1 MSRGALFWDAIER
14 ITQVSIVVLVL
25 ASLWPIDPHFFGKLR
40 MQLRFPESDPVPVYV
55 DEIPYGPYEEAAYIR
70 PGIGYTVIYL
80 WARLATLSLFEM
92 WHFLVSLYWFA
103 VALAEYVCRL
113 NEMNQ

>member
-14 ITQVSIVVLVL
+14 ITQVSLVVLVL

-55 DEIPYGPYEEAAYIR
+55 DEIPYGPYEEAAYVR

-80 WARLATLSLFEM
+80 MAGIASLTVIQT
-92 WHFLVSLYWFA
+92 WRFLVSLYEFA
-103 VALAEYVCRL
+103 VALAEYVR
-113 NEMNQ
+113 